1 MVVKFLNLEII
12 LILAYLGVAINVL
25 YKSNVSDSNLTF
37 TSLLYGNGP
46 GGLREIR
53 HKNQTNEETNDVN
66 YIQESAVYMRSE
78 THGGEDVAI
87 FASGPMGHLFEGT
100 VEQSYIPHA
109 MAYAACI
116 GPIYGKDENC
126 LKQRGIHM
134 NSSSYCITRFN
145 YIICLFYLIFL
156 FLLSE

>member
-1 MVVKFLNLEII
+1 M
-12 LILAYLGVAINVL
+12 
-25 YKSNVSDSNLTF
+25 
-37 TSLLYGNGP
+37 LYGNGP
-46 GGLREIR
+46 GGLKEIR

-126 LKQRGIHM
+126 LKQRGINM

>member
-1 MVVKFLNLEII
+1 
-12 LILAYLGVAINVL
+12 
-25 YKSNVSDSNLTF
+25 LTF

-46 GGLREIR
+46 GGIR
-53 HKNQTNEETNDVN
+53 KIRTKNLTNEETSNKN
-66 YIQESAVYMRSE
+66 YIQESAIFLRSE

-116 GPIYGKDENC
+116 GPIYGKDKNC
-126 LKQRGIHM
+126 FKERGVHSISLKNFIVARNLYLQ
-134 NSSSYCITRFN
+134 
-145 YIICLFYLIFL
+145 IIFVIYYRLI
-156 FLLSE
+156 E